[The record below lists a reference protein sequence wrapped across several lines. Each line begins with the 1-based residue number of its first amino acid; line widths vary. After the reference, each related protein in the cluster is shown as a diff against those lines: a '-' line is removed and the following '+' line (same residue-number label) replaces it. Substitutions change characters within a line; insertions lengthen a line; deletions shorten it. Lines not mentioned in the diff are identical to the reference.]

1 MALEQWLVSGGV
13 VLAVAL
19 IGAPQ
24 RVHAQAIG
32 STSAARAL
40 LGVPAAPNGIVNVQ
54 VRSVVPPGTT
64 VRSDAWTATPAERA
78 LLGMSS
84 GLRVTLHPDAGRS
97 PRSAGESALLG
108 R

>member
-1 MALEQWLVSGGV
+1 MEKWLVSGGV

-19 IGAPQ
+19 IAAPQ
-24 RVHAQAIG
+24 RLHAQAIG

-40 LGVPAAPNGIVNVQ
+40 LGVPAGPNGIVNVQ
-54 VRSVVPPGTT
+54 

-78 LLGMSS
+78 LLGTSS
-84 GLRVTLHPDAGRS
+84 GLRVPLHPDAEGSRR
-97 PRSAGESALLG
+97 PAGESALLG

>member
-19 IGAPQ
+19 IAAPQ

-54 VRSVVPPGTT
+54 